1 MQPIHEKN
9 RLDTE
14 IKSLRKTIPLIVD
27 KLKLSETAHFAA
39 WKHSID
45 KKLIPRLAPDFPLM
59 VSICGGGSSGKSTLF
74 NSLIQENVSPTGGTA
89 GINRRILIS
98 ANSERF
104 HKKERFSDLFEPF
117 GYRPGP
123 LMDKHELITPGE
135 ARYVLNP
142 KTPSNLILLDTPD
155 FDTGAMGVYIN
166 RDMARQALEASDLFI
181 YIFTNAN
188 YNNRDNTDFI
198 AEMLTHI
205 GKRKCFLVYRVYAS
219 YGKDEIMD
227 HARTVAEN
235 IYGDQADRYVL
246 GVYRADEDNRVAA
259 DEKSMEIRP
268 LKDGGSSL
276 MDALI
281 KLDVEQLR
289 IDLLSSILQDIL
301 HQADTLVETAGISK
315 DELRLYR
322 DALQTWQSHCVHEAL
337 QHFPM
342 DIMLKRFTEI
352 WLKTDPAHVRW
363 MRKAGDIIELPFKA
377 VVGTIKWVRGKPGEK
392 RNAHASIQRFS
403 EQLEE
408 DLVSAVNSLWRKA
421 VNPEISVS
429 LIKKDP
435 VARGMYRTY
444 QMIEAAYKE
453 KALPD
458 PHHVEASA
466 DEEIIFFIQAHP
478 AVQAEQ
484 RRIRSRNWQEVLGAI
499 MGGKDRIMRIS
510 EQIDDELTLIVE
522 QFRSRMN
529 ILASIRQTF
538 SALLN
543 VLPATVAVSYI
554 LTTGDPVGAVGIK
567 VKLTGL
573 FGLKDLY
580 ALVAIP
586 ATTGLKKAD
595 QKQLED
601 VLGPIAKSWLE
612 HKLEAIRQL
621 FEEEI
626 TGGLLKTSEDIL
638 EASEG
643 ILNQAKACIANC
655 RSITGEA

>member
-289 IDLLSSILQDIL
+289 IDLLSSISQDIL